1 MIKEQQSDM
10 YWANDVLTG
19 QGDEADSRDVAV
31 NLLTHLALSG
41 VTPEIK
47 DIASIMLQHDLK
59 RAS

>member
-19 QGDEADSRDVAV
+19 QGDEADSREVAV
-31 NLLTHLALSG
+31 NLLTHLTLSG
-41 VTPEIK
+41 VTLEIK
-47 DIASIMLQHDLK
+47 EIASIMLQHDLK